1 MRQILILLSAWLALT
16 PAWPA
21 SAADWQAEAGDRDQL
36 AAQAAIERVIARQPG
51 AREFLEQAHAI
62 AVLPAVV
69 RGGMGLGGAY
79 GSGIVLRGEQLVGR
93 TRFYQLTSG
102 IQAGGQVFSLL
113 ILFRDAAALEEF
125 QRGRIQFLG
134 QASATLATLAAHAT
148 PGYDPGV
155 AMFAATR
162 GGLML
167 EATISG
173 AWLTY
178 RGAR

>member
-1 MRQILILLSAWLALT
+1 MIRILIVLSAWLVSAQ
-16 PAWPA
+16 AWPA
-21 SAADWQAEAGDRDQL
+21 SAVQWQAEPGDTDQL

-51 AREFLEQAHAI
+51 ARAFLEQAHAI
-62 AVLPAVV
+62 AVLPAVL
-69 RGGMGLGGAY
+69 RAGAGLGGAY
-79 GSGIVLRGEQLVGR
+79 GSGIVLKGEQLIGR
-93 TRFYQLTSG
+93 TRFYQFTSG

-113 ILFRDAAALEEF
+113 IVFRDAAALEEF

-178 RGAR
+178 RGAP